1 MINQYLLK
9 KQIDLGN
16 SICDCKK
23 IYLDINFWIR
33 LRDQETDS
41 DKVLFNILEK
51 LVAENKCVLPI
62 SETLF
67 WEMLKQSDVNS
78 LKKMANIMTRL
89 SKGYSVI
96 SDQERQQLEF
106 INFVHSQTQK
116 PLFDLKTA
124 VWTKISINI
133 IYNMMLKFEPE
144 KADNRFIDFLENISF
159 EKIITLAERG
169 NFKPFRFKD
178 DIEYQNK
185 AKEKYKHEN
194 KSFKQMYLSELS
206 SYLEAFDSDLIRYM
220 DDIYFLETGMHLKPS
235 EKEEVHFAN
244 WSLCIYNLVR
254 VNKITTEL
262 PSFTIFSELYASV
275 RWNKDRKYSDGNDT
289 LDFMHATAALP
300 YYDYFFTEKELRSNI
315 EQQKLDKRYN
325 CMVLSNPNEIIQ
337 QLGLIIQ

>member
-9 KQIDLGN
+9 KQIDFGN
-16 SICDCKK
+16 SIYDCKK

-41 DKVLFNILEK
+41 DKALFNILEK

-78 LKKMANIMTRL
+78 LKKMANVMTRL
-89 SKGYSVI
+89 SKGFSII
-96 SDQERQQLEF
+96 SDKERQQLEF

-116 PLFDLKTA
+116 LLFDLKTT

-144 KADNRFIDFLENISF
+144 KADNRFIDFLEILSF
-159 EKIITLAERG
+159 EKIITLAESDS
-169 NFKPFRFKD
+169 FKPFWFKD
-178 DIEYQNK
+178 DVEYQNK
-185 AKEKYKHEN
+185 VKEKYKHEN

-206 SYLEAFDSDLIRYM
+206 GYLETFDSDFIRYM
-220 DDIYFLETGMHLKPS
+220 DDIYFLETGMHLS
-235 EKEEVHFAN
+235 SIEKENVHFAN

-275 RWNKDRKYSDGNDT
+275 RWNKDRKYKDGNDT

-315 EQQKLDKRYN
+315 AQQKLDKRYN
-325 CMVLSNPNEIIQ
+325 CMVLSNPTEIIQ
-337 QLGLIIQ
+337 QLQLIQ